1 VSCAYAGHAL
11 GAKLQQL
18 NEKREKQAPAV
29 LEKNVE
35 KALAYGAMR
44 KRTAEDKA
52 QAKKRKI
59 EEANA
64 NPELV
69 SAKEKRKER
78 RNKAKQAERKKKET
92 PAVDVAHMDEVKN
105 APGEEEEEEEKTS
118 SS

>member
-1 VSCAYAGHAL
+1 VCAYAGHAL

-18 NEKREKQAPAV
+18 DEKREKQAKAV

-52 QAKKRKI
+52 QAKKRKL

-64 NPELV
+64 NV
-69 SAKEKRKER
+69 GGAKEKRKQR
-78 RNKAKQAERKKKET
+78 RNKGKKTAEKKQDDDTSSTSA
-92 PAVDVAHMDEVKN
+92 MDEVKDKA
-105 APGEEEEEEEKTS
+105 APVPEKED
-118 SS
+118 